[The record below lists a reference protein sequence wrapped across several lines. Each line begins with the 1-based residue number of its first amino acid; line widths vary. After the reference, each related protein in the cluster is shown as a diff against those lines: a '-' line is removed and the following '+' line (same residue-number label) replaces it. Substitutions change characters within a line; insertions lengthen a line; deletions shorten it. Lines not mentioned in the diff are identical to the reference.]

1 MKNTF
6 VDNLLAEESFKE
18 IYGVDL
24 ELGKLYSVVVR
35 EGEDRY
41 CDDDTRSRIWYFIY
55 DGFPEAFDFDLR
67 DGLIICP
74 KVCVE
79 TWTDGGMKFTPFISP
94 KARLSSYKV
103 HKIELC
109 NNPPKGL
116 GEHFPEEHQE
126 AYARSFYKAFEVVS
140 DAEIG
145 DVLLVT
151 GSARASLLFVEDTC
165 VETLDGVERAVAFGS
180 ELDLVT
186 DKFIPSNFT
195 VNIPRDSDIE
205 VYKASEA
212 LEIVLFNR
220 EAFQRH
226 FSELNK
232 VEVDFT
238 TALEF
243 IFQKGKELYTSKG
256 KSAVLVLEPVK
267 FLDDSEVYSEAIHWR
282 DDEGMDMYLK
292 ASNWIVGQLKQ
303 QEHEDIK
310 YFLKKEIVLNEK
322 D

>member
-6 VDNLLAEESFKE
+6 VANPLAEESFKE

-24 ELGKLYSVVVR
+24 EIGKLYSAVVR
-35 EGEDRY
+35 EGEDHY
-41 CDDDTRSRIWYFIY
+41 CDEDIRSRIWYFIY

-67 DGLIICP
+67 DGLITCP
-74 KVCVE
+74 KVCIE
-79 TWTDGGMKFTPFISP
+79 TWTDGVMKFTPFISP
-94 KARLSSYKV
+94 KGRLSSSKV

-126 AYARSFYKAFEVVS
+126 AYARSFYKAFSVVS
-140 DAEIG
+140 DSEIG

-151 GSARASLLFVEDTC
+151 GSARASLMFVEDTFI
-165 VETLDGVERAVAFGS
+165 ETLDGVERAVAFGS

-195 VNIPRDSDIE
+195 VNISRDSDIE

-212 LEIVLFNR
+212 LERVLFNR
-220 EAFQRH
+220 EDFQKH

-232 VEVDFT
+232 VEVDFA
-238 TALEF
+238 TALEL
-243 IFQKGKELYTSKG
+243 IFQAGKEIYTSKG

-267 FLDDSEVYSEAIHWR
+267 FLDASEVYSEAIHWR
-282 DDEGMDMYLK
+282 DDEGLDMYLK
-292 ASNWIVGQLKQ
+292 ASNWVVGQIKQ
-303 QEHEDIK
+303 QEQEDIK

-322 D
+322 Y